1 MRNAAVRTFGADGV
15 GGFTLAAAV
24 RTFGLTMLRVTAF
37 AVVATLVT
45 PSKRSAKLEV
55 REMLAVL
62 ISVAA
67 RVVARTLA
75 KVSSK

>member
-1 MRNAAVRTFGADGV
+1 
-15 GGFTLAAAV
+15 
-24 RTFGLTMLRVTAF
+24 
-37 AVVATLVT
+37 LVT
-45 PSKRSAKLEV
+45 PLKRSANVEP

-62 ISVAA
+62 ISGEG